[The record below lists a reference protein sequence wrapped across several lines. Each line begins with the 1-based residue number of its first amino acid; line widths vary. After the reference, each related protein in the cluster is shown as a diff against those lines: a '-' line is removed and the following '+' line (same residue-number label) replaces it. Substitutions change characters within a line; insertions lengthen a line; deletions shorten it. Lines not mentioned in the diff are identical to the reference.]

1 MSGSSDRPSFV
12 VVHPDGRIEG
22 DADSVLRLRE
32 SGHLFGQKFEHRNG
46 QRFGQNVSHSAISE
60 FLPEPLSARD
70 LVAKSRRTDSRTD
83 YDPHA
88 VHRDF
93 PDRWQTYIRANY
105 RHLGHV
111 QQVFGVSERTA
122 RKWWNGETGANGG
135 HVAIAV
141 NEHPVA
147 APRMLFA
154 AE

>member
-1 MSGSSDRPSFV
+1 MSNKEQHPRVVYLVQNESGTFTELDTTGLLSGQMSGTEPK
-12 VVHPDGRIEG
+12 
-22 DADSVLRLRE
+22 
-32 SGHLFGQKFEHRNG
+32 SGHKSG
-46 QRFGQNVSHSAISE
+46 SE
-60 FLPEPLSARD
+60 FLSGHKSDRELVDQARR
-70 LVAKSRRTDSRTD
+70 VDSRTD

-141 NEHPVA
+141 NEHPVS